1 MESVSDPHR
10 RLEPL
15 GLTSGEEAVYRLL
28 LRRGS
33 LPLADVARDEGLS
46 RREALE
52 VMSSLESKGLI
63 SRSAG
68 GRPRYIPADP
78 DAAMEVL
85 LLRRREE
92 LERTRLAI
100 QDLVEESR
108 NRAQARAAGHL
119 VEVINGREA
128 IFRRFNQLQRTA
140 RDEILLFD
148 TPPYASGGGQNTVE
162 LELLGKGIRY
172 RTLYAAGAM
181 EQPGQPEILNEIAG
195 AGEEARILPE
205 LPMRLAIADHKAAL
219 IPLRL
224 SGSDTEEG
232 DILIHPS
239 PLLEALVTLFEAL
252 WSQALPVRFRAGA
265 VSVEDG
271 GELTEEAQR
280 LLTMLA
286 ADLKD
291 DVIARQMG
299 MGRRSVQ
306 RRTQRLMQRAGAH
319 SRLQLVV
326 LAIRRG
332 WI

>member
-1 MESVSDPHR
+1 MDPQV
-10 RLEPL
+10 LEPL
-15 GLTSGEEAVYRLL
+15 GLTPAEEHAYRLL
-28 LRRGS
+28 LRSGS
-33 LPLADVARDEGLS
+33 LPLTDLAREAGLS
-46 RREALE
+46 RREAGE
-52 VMSSLESKGLI
+52 VMTSLEAKGLV

-78 DAAMEVL
+78 DAALEVL

-100 QDLVEESR
+100 QNLVAESR
-108 NRAQARAAGHL
+108 HRSPEEAGHL
-119 VEVINGREA
+119 VEVITGRQA

-140 RDEILLFD
+140 REEIRLFD
-148 TPPYASGGGQNTVE
+148 TPPYASGGGQNSVQ
-162 LELLGKGIRY
+162 LELLEKGIRY
-172 RTLYAAGAM
+172 RTLYAAAAL
-181 EQPGQPEILNEIAG
+181 EQPGQPDILEQIVA
-195 AGEEARILPE
+195 AGEEARVLPE
-205 LPMRLAIADHKAAL
+205 LPMRLAIADHKSAL

-239 PLLEALVTLFEAL
+239 PLLEALVTLFDAL
-252 WSQALPVRFRAGA
+252 WDRAVPVPIRGGSAMA
-265 VSVEDG
+265 VNEG
-271 GELTEEAQR
+271 GELGSEEQK

-291 DVIARQMG
+291 DVIARQLG

-306 RRTQRLMQRAGAH
+306 RRTQRLMRRAGAH